1 MSNKINQQRRSL
13 LGGALVAGTAM
24 SGALTTALAKPAGGG
39 SLAMAIDVH
48 THMYTRGWQ
57 EAVRKANDPH
67 IKLTP
72 GPSGA
77 DSMFY
82 MWSSVGALGSGM
94 FDWNLRIR
102 KMDDAGVDLA
112 IISLSSPNVFLVV
125 REHSIKAARAANDD
139 FAAAAAEAPSRI
151 KWMASL
157 PWDFAPDAVAE
168 LRRAKDAGAIGI
180 CMLTNIAGAPLTEE
194 RYQPVWAAIEDTGLP
209 VFIHP
214 TLPKVDYGL
223 LLAGNGG
230 ALANAVGFTT
240 ETTLCFARMIFEG
253 FLDRY
258 PRLKLI
264 ACHGGGTL
272 PYLAAR
278 FDRVWD
284 KMSGSGRPSKEAP
297 SHYIKHRLYYDSI
310 VYDQETLAHLV
321 SYVDPDRVMYG
332 SDYPFSLGDMPGILG
347 RVNQLAA
354 PLRESV
360 RGGNAAR
367 VFGLHSGKAA
377 Q

>member
-1 MSNKINQQRRSL
+1 VSDEIDPQRRLL
-13 LGGALVAGTAM
+13 LGGALVAGTVM
-24 SGALTTALAKPAGGG
+24 TALDSSVARGAGAPAG
-39 SLAMAIDVH
+39 LAIDVH

-72 GPSGA
+72 GPGGS

-82 MWSSVGALGSGM
+82 MWSNVGVLGNEM
-94 FDWNLRIR
+94 FDWDLRIR
-102 KMDDAGVDLA
+102 KMDQAGVDVAL
-112 IISLSSPNVFLVV
+112 ISLSSPNVYLGE
-125 REHSIKAARAANDD
+125 REHSIKAAQAANDD
-139 FAAAAAEAPSRI
+139 FAAAAARYPARI

-157 PWDFAPDAVAE
+157 PWDFAPDAVIE
-168 LRRAKDAGAIGI
+168 LRRARDAGAIGV
-180 CMLTNIAGAPLTEE
+180 CMLTNIAGNPLTQE
-194 RYQPVWAAIEDTGLP
+194 RYRPIWAEIEGMGLP

-223 LLAGNGG
+223 IYPGGGG

-258 PRLKLI
+258 PQLKLI

-272 PYLAAR
+272 PYLSAR
-278 FDRVWD
+278 LDRVWEQ
-284 KMSGSGRPSKEAP
+284 MSGASKPSKQAP

-310 VYDQETLAHLV
+310 LYDQETLAHLV

-347 RVNQLAA
+347 RVNHLA
-354 PLRESV
+354 PRV
-360 RGGNAAR
+360 RDAVRSGNAAR
-367 VFGLHSGKAA
+367 LFGLGELKR
-377 Q
+377 